1 MDSESP
7 RALRPPFLTPSNFMK
22 SLFLSCEASAS
33 RSLQRSLSRP
43 AFLLRS
49 SIFAFLM
56 PSLALAM
63 PGAPMLPLAAFAP
76 GCGDMSAG
84 RPVIVHPAEGP
95 VYPNDLPDW
104 AEVLQ
109 MTLMHYE
116 ASGEF
121 ERRFAKLRADFAESA
136 ESPRGAVKLP
146 RAAQKTRRVIPF
158 PKELQAFQLR
168 MNAPESPQ
176 KKTFLLLDADD
187 EAQRR
192 WAAQWLKA
200 EANRN
205 GIALA
210 RVVVIAGERSRV
222 AQALEA
228 AHPFVKVLLDQG
240 GEMRRMLG
248 ITALPVRAVFSLEGW
263 EVETEVLEENA

>member
-1 MDSESP
+1 MN
-7 RALRPPFLTPSNFMK
+7 FLS
-22 SLFLSCEASAS
+22 LSCEASAS
-33 RSLQRSLSRP
+33 RSLGRKRPRASLLLRASLFALLAPSLSW
-43 AFLLRS
+43 
-49 SIFAFLM
+49 
-56 PSLALAM
+56 AM

-84 RPVIVHPAEGP
+84 RPVILHPAEGP

-121 ERRFAKLRADFAESA
+121 DRRFRKIRADFEESA

-146 RAAQKTRRVIPF
+146 RAAQKTRRTIPF
-158 PKELQAFQLR
+158 PKELQASQLR
-168 MNAPESPQ
+168 MHAPENPQ
-176 KKTFLLLDADD
+176 KKTFLLIDADD
-187 EAQRR
+187 AAQRQ
-192 WAAQWLKA
+192 WAAQWLSAQA
-200 EANRN
+200 ERD

-210 RVVVIAGERSRV
+210 RVVLIAGSRSRV
-222 AQALEA
+222 AQELEA

-240 GEMRRMLG
+240 GQMRRMLG

-263 EVETEVLEENA
+263 EVETEVVEENA